1 MFLIDTHTHLYLDR
15 FKDDRDSVIQRAI
28 NQGVTKMLLPSI
40 DSSTFE
46 EMMNLTKSYPNNCLP
61 MIGLHPTSVKDNYE
75 DELAFVE
82 KELEKDKYIGI
93 GEIGID
99 LYWDDAHS
107 DQQKD
112 AFRRQL
118 IWAKKYN
125 LPIAIHTRD
134 SFNEV
139 YNILK
144 KETTDEL
151 LGVFHCFTG
160 NKSEAFKIMDIG
172 FSMGIGGI
180 VTFKNSGL
188 GEVCKSIPLDFMI
201 LETDYPFLTPSP
213 HRGKR
218 NESSYLN
225 FIAIKLAEIHGMK
238 VNDVVEKT
246 SANAI
251 KLFNLKP

>member
-112 AFRRQL
+112 AF
-118 IWAKKYN
+118 
-125 LPIAIHTRD
+125 
-134 SFNEV
+134 SG
-139 YNILK
+139 IL
-144 KETTDEL
+144 
-151 LGVFHCFTG
+151 
-160 NKSEAFKIMDIG
+160 
-172 FSMGIGGI
+172 
-180 VTFKNSGL
+180 
-188 GEVCKSIPLDFMI
+188 
-201 LETDYPFLTPSP
+201 
-213 HRGKR
+213 
-218 NESSYLN
+218 
-225 FIAIKLAEIHGMK
+225 
-238 VNDVVEKT
+238 
-246 SANAI
+246 
-251 KLFNLKP
+251 

>member
-1 MFLIDTHTHLYLDR
+1 MFLIDTHTHLYLDK
-15 FKDDRDSVIQRAI
+15 FNDDRDSVIQRAI

-40 DSSTFE
+40 DSATFE

-61 MIGLHPTSVKDNYE
+61 MIGLHPTSVQDNYE

-82 KELEKDKYIGI
+82 KELEKNKYIGI

-99 LYWDDAHS
+99 LYWDDTHS
-107 DQQKD
+107 EQQQD
-112 AFRRQL
+112 AFRRQIKL
-118 IWAKKYN
+118 AKKHA

-134 SFNEV
+134 SFKEV

-144 KETTDEL
+144 KEATDEL

-160 NKSEAFKIMDIG
+160 NRSEAFKIMDIG

-180 VTFKNSGL
+180 ITFKNSGL
-188 GEVCKSIPLDFMI
+188 DEVCKSIPLDSI
-201 LETDYPFLTPSP
+201 VLETDAPFLTPDP

-225 FIAIKLAEIHGMK
+225 IIAKKLAEILEMNM
-238 VNDVVEKT
+238 NDVVEKT

-251 KLFNLKP
+251 KLFNLKV